1 MDSERM
7 HALEEGLRREVS
19 EAFKGMFGQDGQ
31 NGLVTFRE
39 REERALALG
48 HQLARWLLGAHLG
61 EDPLKKPHECEI
73 LCPHCHKPAKPR
85 EGPLEAR
92 DVVTKMDAVN
102 YEREAFLCASCRKV
116 FFPSGPQARS
126 ERGGLQS
133 FGSPDPGV
141 AGGKPGVVP
150 ASLTEPGG
158 DPQPGS
164 HATGHRKRD
173 GKARH

>member
-1 MDSERM
+1 MDSERL
-7 HALEEGLRREVS
+7 HSLDEGLRREVS
-19 EAFKGMFGQDGQ
+19 ETFKGMFGQDGQ
-31 NGLVTFRE
+31 NGLVTFRQ

-48 HQLARWLLGAHLG
+48 HQLARWLLQAHLG
-61 EDPLKKPHECEI
+61 EDPLKAPHEGEA
-73 LCPHCHKPAKPR
+73 LCPDCHKPAKPR
-85 EGPLEAR
+85 EGPLEGR
-92 DVVTKMDAVN
+92 GVVTKMDAVG
-102 YEREAFLCASCRKV
+102 YERQAFHCLPCRKV

-150 ASLTEPGG
+150 ASLREPEG

-164 HATGHRKRD
+164 HGTRHRKRD